1 MAQMGRPRTFD
12 RDVAI
17 TQALHLF
24 WQYGYDATSLSQLKS
39 KIGGGITAPSF
50 YAAFGSKQALFNEVI
65 ALYLATHGRVTD
77 SLLDA
82 TLPPREAMELTLRR
96 SAKMQCE
103 PGHPSGCL
111 VALGLMS
118 ECSEESKAISEPLT
132 RARKRNREGMVVCIR
147 RAIIDGELPSTVI
160 PETLA
165 AVFDSFLLGL
175 STLARDGL
183 PHATLDAAVTQVMG
197 VWDSLRAVAMN
208 DGTGGEQERED
219 S

>member
-24 WQYGYDATSLSQLKS
+24 WEHGYDATSLSQLKANM
-39 KIGGGITAPSF
+39 GGGITAPSF

-65 ALYLATHGRVTD
+65 ERYLATHGRVTD
-77 SLLDA
+77 SLFDTA
-82 TLPPREAMELTLRR
+82 LPPRAAIELTLRQ

-103 PGHPSGCL
+103 PDHPKGCL

-118 ECSEESKAISEPLT
+118 ACSEESKAISAPLLQARNLN
-132 RARKRNREGMVVCIR
+132 RAGIVACVQ
-147 RAIIDGELPSTVI
+147 RAIAAGELPETLI
-160 PETLA
+160 PENLA

-175 STLARDGL
+175 STLARDGVA
-183 PHATLDAAVTQVMG
+183 HATLDDAVTQIMG
-197 VWDSLRAVAMN
+197 LWDSLRRVAAA
-208 DGTGGEQERED
+208 Q
-219 S
+219 